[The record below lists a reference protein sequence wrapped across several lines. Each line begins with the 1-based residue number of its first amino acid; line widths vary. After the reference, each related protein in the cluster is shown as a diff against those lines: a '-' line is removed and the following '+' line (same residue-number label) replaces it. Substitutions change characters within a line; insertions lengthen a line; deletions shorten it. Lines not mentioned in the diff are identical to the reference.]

1 MSSGTMDAV
10 VDKEQPMPNEEKQ
23 HKTLV
28 AVIGNGIMGHGI
40 AEVFAT
46 AGHDVVL
53 IGRNPESLEVALAK
67 IAASVDEFVARGV
80 LVKGSTTDALSR
92 IRTETSLESAEG
104 AGLVIEALPED
115 LALKVDTFGRLDEI
129 CSTDA
134 ILATAS
140 GHPVSEMSSR
150 VSTVDRLVATHF
162 WYPPQL
168 LPLVEVCGMPGT
180 SPDVVERTCHI
191 LRGVGKE
198 PVVLD
203 REIDGFIGNRLQ
215 FALLRE
221 AWALWADG
229 IASASAIDA
238 VVRQSIGRRLGVT
251 GPLESADLGG
261 LETMVS
267 FARFLQPTL
276 DVSDQPPQQVTALAS
291 GAAEKGLGGVRGF
304 DAAAAGDLL
313 QARRDELFRWLLAAR
328 KSPDLAS

>member
-1 MSSGTMDAV
+1 ML
-10 VDKEQPMPNEEKQ
+10 NEE
-23 HKTLV
+23 KTLV

-53 IGRNPESLEVALAK
+53 IGRNSESLKVAVAK

-80 LVKGSTTDALSR
+80 LREGSTKDALAR
-92 IRTETSLESAEG
+92 ITIETSLESAEG

-115 LALKVDTFGRLDEI
+115 LPLKVETFGRLEEI
-129 CSTDA
+129 CKADA
-134 ILATAS
+134 ILASAS
-140 GHPVSEMSSR
+140 GHPVGEMSSR
-150 VSTVDRLVATHF
+150 VSGIDRMIATHF

-180 SPDVVERTCHI
+180 SPHVVERTCRL

-198 PVVLD
+198 PVVID

-229 IASASAIDA
+229 VASASAIDA

-261 LETMVS
+261 IKTMVS
-267 FARFLQPTL
+267 FAQFLQPTL
-276 DVSDQPPQQVTALAS
+276 DVSDQPPERVIALAS
-291 GAAEKGLGGVRGF
+291 SGIEKGLGGVRGL
-304 DAAAAGDLL
+304 DATAVDDLL
-313 QARRDELFRWLLAAR
+313 QARRDELFRWLLDGRA
-328 KSPDLAS
+328 STDLAT

>member
-1 MSSGTMDAV
+1 
-10 VDKEQPMPNEEKQ
+10 MPHDDNQEKP
-23 HKTLV
+23 LV

-53 IGRNPESLEVALAK
+53 IGRNHESLQAALAK
-67 IAASVDEFVARGV
+67 IAASVDEFVDRGV
-80 LVKGSTTDALSR
+80 LREGSTKDALAH
-92 IRTETSLESAEG
+92 ITIETSLESAEH
-104 AGLVIEALPED
+104 AGLVVEALPENLD
-115 LALKVDTFGRLDEI
+115 LKAETFGRLDEI
-129 CSTDA
+129 CSATA

-140 GHPVSEMSSR
+140 GHPASEMSSR
-150 VSTVDRLVATHF
+150 VSGLDRMIATHF

-168 LPLVEVCGMPGT
+168 LPLVEVCGMPQT
-180 SPDVVERTCHI
+180 SPQTVDRTCRL
-191 LRGVGKE
+191 LRGAGKD
-198 PVVLD
+198 PVVID

-229 IASASAIDA
+229 VASASAIDA

-261 LETMVS
+261 IETMVS

-276 DVSDQPPQQVTALAS
+276 DVSDQPPDRVIALAS
-291 GAAEKGLGGVRGF
+291 SRHEKGLGGVRGF
-304 DAAAAGDLL
+304 DAGAAAHLL
-313 QARRDELFRWLLAAR
+313 QARRNELFRWLLEGSAPTEVDTG
-328 KSPDLAS
+328 KQGGPEVIT

>member
-1 MSSGTMDAV
+1 MPHD
-10 VDKEQPMPNEEKQ
+10 DKQE
-23 HKTLV
+23 KTLV

-53 IGRNPESLEVALAK
+53 IGRNHESLQVAIAK

-80 LVKGSTTDALSR
+80 LREGSTKGALAR
-92 IRTETSLESAEG
+92 ITTETSIESAAD
-104 AGLVIEALPED
+104 AGLVIEALPENVE
-115 LALKVDTFGRLDEI
+115 LKVETFGRLDQI
-129 CSTDA
+129 CNATA

-150 VSTVDRLVATHF
+150 VSGVDRLIATHF

-180 SPDVVERTCHI
+180 SPDVVERTCRL
-191 LRGVGKE
+191 LRGVGKD
-198 PVVLD
+198 PVVID

-229 IASASAIDA
+229 VASASAIDA
-238 VVRQSIGRRLGVT
+238 VVRQSIGRRLGIT

-261 LETMVS
+261 IDTMVS
-267 FARFLQPTL
+267 FAQFLQPTL
-276 DVSDQPPQQVTALAS
+276 NVSAQPPERVVALVS
-291 GAAEKGLGGVRGF
+291 GHGEKGRGGVRGF
-304 DAAAAGDLL
+304 DAGAAAHLL
-313 QARRDELFRWLLAAR
+313 QARRDELFRWLLEGPAPTPLHDHRA
-328 KSPDLAS
+328 

>member
-1 MSSGTMDAV
+1 
-10 VDKEQPMPNEEKQ
+10 MPHEDNQEKP
-23 HKTLV
+23 LV

-46 AGHDVVL
+46 AGHEVVL
-53 IGRNPESLEVALAK
+53 IGRDHQSLQAAIAK

-80 LVKGSTTDALSR
+80 LREGSTQDALAR
-92 IRTETSLESAEG
+92 ITTQTSLESAAD

-115 LALKVDTFGRLDEI
+115 LELKVETFGRLDKI
-129 CSTDA
+129 CDATA

-150 VSTVDRLVATHF
+150 VSRVDRLIATHF

-168 LPLVEVCGMPGT
+168 IPLVEVCGMPGT
-180 SPDVVERTCHI
+180 SPDVVERTCSL
-191 LRGVGKE
+191 LRGVGKD
-198 PVVLD
+198 PVVID

-229 IASASAIDA
+229 VASASAIDA
-238 VVRQSIGRRLGVT
+238 VVRQSIGRRLGIT

-261 LETMVS
+261 IVTMVS

-276 DVSDQPPQQVTALAS
+276 DVSDQPPEKVAALAS
-291 GAAEKGLGGVRGF
+291 SHPEKGLGGVRGF
-304 DAAAAGDLL
+304 DAVAAAELL
-313 QARRDELFRWLLAAR
+313 QARRNELFRWLLAGHKR
-328 KSPDLAS
+328 PTG

>member
-1 MSSGTMDAV
+1 MSH
-10 VDKEQPMPNEEKQ
+10 KENLE
-23 HKTLV
+23 KTLV

-53 IGRNPESLEVALAK
+53 IGRNHESLEVAVAK

-80 LVKGSTTDALSR
+80 LPEGSTKEALAR
-92 IRTETSLESAEG
+92 IRVETSLESAAG

-115 LALKVDTFGRLDEI
+115 LALKVETFDRLDEI
-129 CSTDA
+129 CGADA

-150 VSTVDRLVATHF
+150 VSGVDRLIATHF

-180 SPDVVERTCHI
+180 NPDVVERACRL

-229 IASASAIDA
+229 VASASAIDA
-238 VVRQSIGRRLGVT
+238 VVRQGIGRRLGVT

-261 LETMVS
+261 IETMVS

-276 DVSDQPPQQVTALAS
+276 DVSDQPPERVVALAAS
-291 GAAEKGLGGVRGF
+291 GLEKGLGGVRGF
-304 DAAAAGDLL
+304 DAADAGDLL

>member
-1 MSSGTMDAV
+1 ML
-10 VDKEQPMPNEEKQ
+10 NEE
-23 HKTLV
+23 KTLV

-53 IGRNPESLEVALAK
+53 IGRNSESLKVAVAK

-80 LVKGSTTDALSR
+80 LREGSTKDALAR
-92 IRTETSLESAEG
+92 ITIETSLESAEG

-115 LALKVDTFGRLDEI
+115 LPLKVETFGRLEEI
-129 CSTDA
+129 CKADA
-134 ILATAS
+134 ILASAS

-150 VSTVDRLVATHF
+150 VSGIDRMIATHF

-180 SPDVVERTCHI
+180 SPHVVERTCRL

-198 PVVLD
+198 PVVID

-229 IASASAIDA
+229 VASASAIDA

-261 LETMVS
+261 IKTMVS
-267 FARFLQPTL
+267 FAQFLQPTL
-276 DVSDQPPQQVTALAS
+276 DVSDQPPERVIALAS
-291 GAAEKGLGGVRGF
+291 SGIEKGLGGVRGL
-304 DAAAAGDLL
+304 DAAAVDDLL
-313 QARRDELFRWLLAAR
+313 QARRDELFRWLLDGRA
-328 KSPDLAS
+328 STDLAT

>member
-1 MSSGTMDAV
+1 
-10 VDKEQPMPNEEKQ
+10 MPQEENLE
-23 HKTLV
+23 KTLV

-53 IGRNPESLEVALAK
+53 IGRNRESLEVALAK

-80 LVKGSTTDALSR
+80 LREGSTTDALAR
-92 IRTETSLESAEG
+92 IRVDTNLESAAG
-104 AGLVIEALPED
+104 AALMIEALPED
-115 LALKVDTFGRLDEI
+115 LTLKVETFGRLDEI
-129 CSTDA
+129 CGADA

-150 VSTVDRLVATHF
+150 VSGVDRLIATHF

-180 SPDVVERTCHI
+180 SPDVVERACRL

-229 IASASAIDA
+229 VASASAIDA

-261 LETMVS
+261 IKTMVS
-267 FARFLQPTL
+267 FAQFLQPTL
-276 DVSDQPPQQVTALAS
+276 DVSDQPPERVTTLAS
-291 GAAEKGLGGVRGF
+291 GAVEKGLGGVHGL
-304 DAAAAGDLL
+304 DAAAASHLL

-328 KSPDLAS
+328 QSPDLAS

>member
-1 MSSGTMDAV
+1 
-10 VDKEQPMPNEEKQ
+10 MPDDHKQ
-23 HKTLV
+23 AKTLV

-53 IGRNPESLEVALAK
+53 IGRNQESLEVAIAK
-67 IAASVDEFVARGV
+67 ISASVDEFVARGV
-80 LVKGSTTDALSR
+80 LREGSTKDALAR
-92 IRTETSLESAEG
+92 ITIETSLESAKD
-104 AGLVIEALPED
+104 AGLVIEALPEN
-115 LALKVDTFGRLDEI
+115 LELKIETFGRLDEI
-129 CSTDA
+129 CSASA

-150 VSTVDRLVATHF
+150 VSRVDRLIAAHF

-168 LPLVEVCGMPGT
+168 LPLVEVCGMPDT
-180 SPDVVERTCHI
+180 SPDVVDRTCRL

-198 PVVLD
+198 PVVID

-238 VVRQSIGRRLGVT
+238 VVRQSIGRRLGIT

-261 LETMVS
+261 IETMVS

-276 DVSDQPPQQVTALAS
+276 NVSAQPPERVAALAS
-291 GAAEKGLGGVRGF
+291 SHAEKGLGGVRGF
-304 DAAAAGDLL
+304 DAAAAARLL
-313 QARRDELFRWLLAAR
+313 QARRNELFRWLLEGPAI
-328 KSPDLAS
+328 

>member
-1 MSSGTMDAV
+1 
-10 VDKEQPMPNEEKQ
+10 MPDDHKQ
-23 HKTLV
+23 AKTLI

-53 IGRNPESLEVALAK
+53 IGRNQESLEVAIAK
-67 IAASVDEFVARGV
+67 ISASVDEFVARGV
-80 LVKGSTTDALSR
+80 LREGGTKDALAR
-92 IRTETSLESAEG
+92 ITIETSLESAKD
-104 AGLVIEALPED
+104 AGLVIEALPEN
-115 LALKVDTFGRLDEI
+115 LELKIETFGRLDEI
-129 CSTDA
+129 CSASA

-150 VSTVDRLVATHF
+150 VSRLDRLIATHF

-168 LPLVEVCGMPGT
+168 LPLVEVCGMPDT
-180 SPDVVERTCHI
+180 SPDVVDRTCRL
-191 LRGVGKE
+191 LRGVGKD
-198 PVVLD
+198 PVVID

-238 VVRQSIGRRLGVT
+238 VVRQSIGRRLGIT

-261 LETMVS
+261 IETMVS

-276 DVSDQPPQQVTALAS
+276 NVSAQPPERVAALAS
-291 GAAEKGLGGVRGF
+291 SHAEKGLGGVRGF
-304 DAAAAGDLL
+304 DAAAAARLL
-313 QARRDELFRWLLAAR
+313 QARRDELFRWLLEGPAI
-328 KSPDLAS
+328 

>member
-1 MSSGTMDAV
+1 MPDAH
-10 VDKEQPMPNEEKQ
+10 EQA
-23 HKTLV
+23 KTLI

-53 IGRNPESLEVALAK
+53 IGRNQESLEVAIAK
-67 IAASVDEFVARGV
+67 ISASVDEFVARGV
-80 LVKGSTTDALSR
+80 LREGSTKDALAR
-92 IRTETSLESAEG
+92 ITIETSLESAKD
-104 AGLVIEALPED
+104 AGLVIEALPEN
-115 LALKVDTFGRLDEI
+115 LELKIETFGRLDEI
-129 CSTDA
+129 CSASA

-150 VSTVDRLVATHF
+150 VSRVDRLIATHF

-168 LPLVEVCGMPGT
+168 LPLVEVCGMPDT
-180 SPDVVERTCHI
+180 SPDVVDRTCRL

-198 PVVLD
+198 PVVID

-238 VVRQSIGRRLGVT
+238 VVRQSIGRRLGIT

-261 LETMVS
+261 IETMVS

-276 DVSDQPPQQVTALAS
+276 NVSAQPPERVAALAS
-291 GAAEKGLGGVRGF
+291 SHAEKGLGGVRGF
-304 DAAAAGDLL
+304 DAAAAARLL
-313 QARRDELFRWLLAAR
+313 QARRNELFRWLLEGPAI
-328 KSPDLAS
+328 

>member
-1 MSSGTMDAV
+1 
-10 VDKEQPMPNEEKQ
+10 MPDDHKRA
-23 HKTLV
+23 KTLV

-53 IGRNPESLEVALAK
+53 IGRNQESLEAAIAK
-67 IAASVDEFVARGV
+67 INASVDEFVARGV
-80 LVKGSTTDALSR
+80 LREGSTKDALAR
-92 IRTETSLESAEG
+92 ITIETSLESAKD
-104 AGLVIEALPED
+104 AGLVIEALPEN
-115 LALKVDTFGRLDEI
+115 LELKIETFGRLDEI
-129 CSTDA
+129 CSASA

-150 VSTVDRLVATHF
+150 VSRVDRLIATHF

-168 LPLVEVCGMPGT
+168 LPLVEVCGMPDT
-180 SPDVVERTCHI
+180 SPDVVDRTCRL

-198 PVVLD
+198 PVVID

-238 VVRQSIGRRLGVT
+238 VVRQSIGRRLGIT

-261 LETMVS
+261 IETMVS

-276 DVSDQPPQQVTALAS
+276 NVSAQPPERVAALAS
-291 GAAEKGLGGVRGF
+291 SHAEKGLGGVRGF
-304 DAAAAGDLL
+304 DAAAAARLL
-313 QARRDELFRWLLAAR
+313 QARRNELFRWLLEGPAI
-328 KSPDLAS
+328 

>member
-1 MSSGTMDAV
+1 
-10 VDKEQPMPNEEKQ
+10 MPHDDNQQKP
-23 HKTLV
+23 LV

-53 IGRNPESLEVALAK
+53 IGRSRESLQVAIAK

-80 LVKGSTTDALSR
+80 LAEGSTRDALAR
-92 IRTETSLESAEG
+92 ITIETGIEPAKD
-104 AGLVIEALPED
+104 AGLVIEALPEN
-115 LALKVDTFGRLDEI
+115 LELKVETFGRLEEI
-129 CSTDA
+129 CSPAA

-140 GHPVSEMSSR
+140 GHPVSEMAGR
-150 VSTVDRLVATHF
+150 VSGVNRLIATHF

-180 SPDVVERTCHI
+180 SPDVVERTCRL
-191 LRGVGKE
+191 LRGVGKD
-198 PVVLD
+198 PVVID

-229 IASASAIDA
+229 VASASAIDA
-238 VVRQSIGRRLGVT
+238 VVRHSIGRRLGVT

-261 LETMVS
+261 IDTMVS

-276 DVSDQPPQQVTALAS
+276 DVSDQPPERVVALAS
-291 GAAEKGLGGVRGF
+291 GHVEKGRGGVREF
-304 DAAAAGDLL
+304 DSDAAC
-313 QARRDELFRWLLAAR
+313 
-328 KSPDLAS
+328 